1 MGRWMATEW
10 RSSPMMA
17 LRNLALSLERLAAK
31 EAASGV
37 VRGAADGLRQE
48 LPELDG
54 QLSTLLRDALT
65 VLGRLAH
72 EAAEQEEVDP
82 GAAAHALSAAAMQGM
97 LEVLEREWQDGGMP
111 LHAFVDRLNRLLDE
125 VAEFARSRTDE
136 VRAPGER
143 AEAMVEGVVR
153 AALRQLHE
161 GVPTFLED
169 GRKLTPLGEELAAHM
184 GKGLVAGLES
194 KLQEDADVFV
204 ELLERAGRGLVRGVA
219 AGLRE
224 ELASS
229 PVATGEALGASLE
242 KLAERSTAATLRG
255 AGGVLRE
262 LGASLRRP
270 LVAVAGAGGALLA
283 LTLLS
288 GRWRHT

>member
-1 MGRWMATEW
+1 MATE
-10 RSSPMMA
+10 RRTSPMTA
-17 LRNLALSLERLAAK
+17 LRNLALSLERLAAR

-54 QLSTLLRDALT
+54 QLHTLLQDALT

-72 EAAEQEEVDP
+72 EAAEREHVDP

-125 VAEFARSRTDE
+125 VAEYAHSRTDE
-136 VRAPGER
+136 VRAPGAR
-143 AEAMVEGVVR
+143 AEALVEGVVR
-153 AALRQLHE
+153 AALRQLNE
-161 GVPTFLED
+161 GMPALAEK
-169 GRKLTPLGEELAAHM
+169 GRTLGPVGGELASQV
-184 GKGLVAGLES
+184 GRGLVTGIGS
-194 KLQEDADVFV
+194 KLQEDADAWVG
-204 ELLERAGRGLVRGVA
+204 LLERAGRGLVRGLA
-219 AGLRE
+219 AGIRE

-229 PVATGEALGASLE
+229 PVSTGEALGASLE
-242 KLAERSTAATLRG
+242 KLAERTTAATLRG
-255 AGGVLRE
+255 AGSALRT
-262 LGASLRRP
+262 LGTNLRRP
-270 LVAVAGAGGALLA
+270 GVALAGAGSALLA

-288 GRWRHT
+288 VRWRHA

>member
-1 MGRWMATEW
+1 MANER
-10 RSSPMMA
+10 RSSPMTA
-17 LRNLALSLERLAAK
+17 LRNLALSLERLAAR

-54 QLSTLLRDALT
+54 QLNTLLRDALT

-72 EAAEQEEVDP
+72 EAAERENVDP

-97 LEVLEREWQDGGMP
+97 LEVLEREWQNGGMP

-136 VRAPGER
+136 LRAPGER
-143 AEAMVEGVVR
+143 AEALVEGVVR

-161 GVPTFLED
+161 GMPALTED
-169 GRKLTPLGEELAAHM
+169 GRTLLPLGAELASQV
-184 GKGLVAGLES
+184 GRGLVTGIDA
-194 KLQEDADVFV
+194 KLQEDADALVG
-204 ELLERAGRGLVRGVA
+204 LLERAGRGLVRGLA
-219 AGLRE
+219 AGIRE

-229 PVATGEALGASLE
+229 RVSPVEALGASLE
-242 KLAERSTAATLRG
+242 KLAERTTAATFRG
-255 AGGVLRE
+255 AGGALRG
-262 LGASLRRP
+262 LGTNLRRP
-270 LVAVAGAGGALLA
+270 LLAVAGAGSALLA
-283 LTLLS
+283 ITLLS
-288 GRWRHT
+288 VRWRHA

>member
-1 MGRWMATEW
+1 MATER
-10 RSSPMMA
+10 RSSPMTA
-17 LRNLALSLERLAAK
+17 LRNLALSLERLAAR

-54 QLSTLLRDALT
+54 QLSALLRDALT

-72 EAAEQEEVDP
+72 EAAEREDVDP
-82 GAAAHALSAAAMQGM
+82 GAAAHTLAASATQGM

-136 VRAPGER
+136 LRSPGER
-143 AEAMVEGVVR
+143 AEALVEGVVR

-161 GVPTFLED
+161 GMPGLVED
-169 GRKLTPLGEELAAHM
+169 GRSLAPLGEELASHV
-184 GKGLVAGLES
+184 GRGLVTGIES
-194 KLQEDADVFV
+194 KLQEDANALVG
-204 ELLERAGRGLVRGVA
+204 LLERAGRGLVRGLA
-219 AGLRE
+219 AGIRE

-229 PVATGEALGASLE
+229 PVSTGEALGASLE
-242 KLAERSTAATLRG
+242 KLAERTTAATLRG
-255 AGGVLRE
+255 AGGALRT
-262 LGASLRRP
+262 LGMNLRRP
-270 LVAVAGAGGALLA
+270 LLAIAGAGSALLA
-283 LTLLS
+283 VTVLS
-288 GRWRHT
+288 VRWRHA